1 MKAIALALGASLT
14 WGLADFFG
22 PLKSRTLGVLRVLV
36 YVQLGG
42 LAGIALIVAVR
53 GKGPADATALLA
65 IPAAVFGT
73 LGFYAYYRGMVV
85 GAMSIVAPIAGIS
98 AVVPLIF
105 GIASGDRPSAWK
117 LFGIACALAGVFLAA
132 REPAAERPVRGSG
145 PVEGVWG
152 NREVPPAT
160 RRRRTG
166 VAPGVG
172 LALLAALGFGGYFPP
187 MHAAGNADFWWATL
201 IFRMTSTSVILAAVA
216 ARRPSLSVAPLQMS
230 VLALIGVGDMLGNLL
245 FAAASASG
253 LVSITSVL
261 ASLYP
266 IITVVLARIVLAER
280 VARSQEAGIALT
292 LAGVALIS
300 AG

>member
-1 MKAIALALGASLT
+1 MRSIVLALSASLT

-22 PLKSRTLGVLRVLV
+22 PLKGRKLGALRALV

-42 LAGIALIVAVR
+42 LVAIALAIAIR
-53 GKGPADATALLA
+53 AKGPGDVNALFA
-65 IPAAVFGT
+65 IPAAISGT
-73 LGFYAYYRGMVV
+73 LGLYAYYRGMAV

-98 AVVPLIF
+98 AGIPVIF
-105 GIASGDRPSAWK
+105 GIVTGDRPSLWQW
-117 LFGIACALAGVFLAA
+117 LGIGAALSGVFLAS
-132 REPAAERPVRGSG
+132 REPGRGGRVAA
-145 PVEGVWG
+145 
-152 NREVPPAT
+152 
-160 RRRRTG
+160 
-166 VAPGVG
+166 GVG
-172 LALLAALGFGGYFPP
+172 LALLAAIGFGGYFPP
-187 MHAAGNADFWWATL
+187 MHAAGEADFWWASL

-216 ARRPSLSVAPLQMS
+216 IRRPSLAVSPIEVPL
-230 VLALIGVGDMLGNLL
+230 LALIGIGDMLGNLL
-245 FAAASASG
+245 FAAASTSG

-266 IITVVLARIVLAER
+266 IITVVLARLVLKER

>member
-1 MKAIALALGASLT
+1 MRSIALALSASLT
-14 WGLADFFG
+14 WGFADFFG
-22 PLKSRTLGVLRVLV
+22 PLKGRRLGALRALV

-42 LAGIALIVAVR
+42 LVAIALAIAIR
-53 GKGPADATALLA
+53 GKGPADLNALFA
-65 IPAAVFGT
+65 IPAAISGT
-73 LGFYAYYRGMVV
+73 LGLYAYYRGMAV

-98 AVVPLIF
+98 AGVPVIF
-105 GIASGDRPSAWK
+105 GIVTGDRPSLWQW
-117 LFGIACALAGVFLAA
+117 LGIAAALGGVFLAS
-132 REPAAERPVRGSG
+132 REPGRGGQVAA
-145 PVEGVWG
+145 
-152 NREVPPAT
+152 
-160 RRRRTG
+160 
-166 VAPGVG
+166 GVG
-172 LALLAALGFGGYFPP
+172 LALFAAIGFGGYFPP
-187 MHAAGNADFWWATL
+187 MHAAGEADFWWASL

-216 ARRPSLSVAPLQMS
+216 IRRPSLAVSPIEVPL
-230 VLALIGVGDMLGNLL
+230 LALIGMGDMLGNLL

-266 IITVVLARIVLAER
+266 IITVVLARLVLKER